1 MCPRKA
7 EEGTN
12 PDALEHVDNVV
23 DPVPLHAEALGRFVQ
38 PDGLHVV
45 TVVANHEARSS
56 TENSVRTAEI
66 DNNSR
71 DCDETPNALRLR
83 GAHLEQ
89 RRPSDLSLRL

>member
-7 EEGTN
+7 EEEGTN

-23 DPVPLHAEALGRFVQ
+23 DPAPLHAEALRRFVE

-45 TVVANHEARSS
+45 AVVPNHEARSS
-56 TENSVRTAEI
+56 TGNSVSTAEI
-66 DNNSR
+66 DNSR
-71 DCDETPNALRLR
+71 DYDESPNVLRLR